1 MRGPQQLASSR
12 LGAKCVAK
20 SRDGGDTQPPWPLL
34 TAHAGPRR
42 GWVRTHAP
50 APGRP
55 FPAQGRSRAVNRV
68 VPSALPPPAGRR
80 RAIVADEPRW
90 RERARVRARAPACP
104 ASSVFVLMEPACSW
118 RVSSHVPRP
127 RGGWALAT
135 GTRGRVADPPRTD
148 RKLLLRYSLAGLV
161 AVWVRR
167 HSIPASRLFS
177 PPTPSSGP
185 ETQQRDRVDL
195 PGVLYHWTQTYLHG
209 SSSRLRGVIDPRA
222 LELIPIPTLIARELK
237 SKESLD

>member
-177 PPTPSSGP
+177 PPNPLLRAGDSTEGSSGP
-185 ETQQRDRVDL
+185 PRC
-195 PGVLYHWTQTYLHG
+195 
-209 SSSRLRGVIDPRA
+209 VI
-222 LELIPIPTLIARELK
+222 
-237 SKESLD
+237 SLDTDVPTWLFIQAARCNRPESFRINPDTHSHS